1 MSSSNLIKIVGG
13 LLPQQLLD
21 RIAKGDATLPGTRPQ
36 DYSEDSANELNQAIN
51 RAWAA
56 LASKWASF
64 VAARAAIGAD
74 ERATVLTREKWLS
87 PLFYSLGYGQLDFQR
102 SALTVGDRTFVISH
116 TKGPVPCHLVGA
128 GVDLDKRV
136 TGDKSAGAPH
146 GMVQDFLNTSD
157 GHTWGIVTNGLLL
170 RVLRDHRSLTRQ
182 AYIEFDLQAM
192 FDGEQF
198 SAFRVL
204 YLVLHY
210 SRVEAAEPR
219 DCWLEKWLGHAKDE
233 GVRALDRLRDGV
245 EAALVAFGSGFLK
258 HRGNDAL
265 RSRLASGALTTQ
277 DYYRQLLRLAYRLIF
292 LFVAEDRELL
302 LDPKAPPSAKA
313 RYTRLYATRRVR
325 QMAQRRRGGA
335 HDDGWH
341 ALRLVMRQLDGGCPE
356 LALPALGSFLWGSD
370 HVAGQRVA
378 RAMPD
383 LDAANLTN
391 EDLYGALRVLCTV
404 QDGAVRRPVDW
415 SGVQSDELG
424 SVYEAL
430 MERVPRMPGGR
441 FELAT
446 AAGNERKTTGSY
458 YTPDA
463 LVQCLLDSALDP
475 VVNDACKT
483 AEPEQAI
490 LALKI
495 VDPAC
500 GSGHFLVAAARRMA
514 HRLARVRSGG
524 IEPSPPEVQHAL
536 RDVVGRCIY
545 GVDINPMAVELCK
558 VSLWMEALE
567 PGRPLS
573 FLDAHI
579 QCGNALLGA
588 TPELLEKR
596 DAQGLLVGIPDEA
609 FVALEGDDKPTTSEF
624 KKRNKAARGQRSLFG
639 SDDKPL
645 DFAGLGDTMR
655 AVTESRDEE
664 LADIQ
669 RKAAAYDDYLASS
682 AYRRAK
688 LLADAWC
695 AAFVWLKVPGA
706 PLLTNADFLGLREGR
721 ALPDRALAEVD
732 RLAAQYQFFHWHL
745 AFPEVF
751 EGKGTAPVVAPPK
764 PDGKK
769 TGQLGL
775 TW

>member
-1 MSSSNLIKIVGG
+1 MSNAGIIKIVGG
-13 LLPQQLLD
+13 LLPQQLVD
-21 RIAKGDATLPGTRPQ
+21 RIAKGDPQLPGTRPQ
-36 DYSEDSANELNQAIN
+36 DYGEDGANDLNQAIN

-56 LASKWASF
+56 LAGRWGSF
-64 VAARAAIGAD
+64 AVARGAIGSD
-74 ERATVLTREKWLS
+74 ERATVLTRDKWLS
-87 PLFYSLGYGQLDFQR
+87 HLFYELGFGHLEFQR
-102 SALTVGDRTFVISH
+102 SALVVGDRSFAVSH
-116 TKGPVPCHLVGA
+116 LKGPVPCHLVGV
-128 GVDLDKRV
+128 GVDLDKRA
-136 TGDKSAGAPH
+136 TGDRNAGSPH
-146 GMVQDFLNTSD
+146 GLLQDLLNSSD
-157 GHTWGIVTNGLLL
+157 AHLWGIVSNGLSL
-170 RVLRDHRSLTRQ
+170 RLLRDHRALTRQ

-204 YLVLHY
+204 YLILHY
-210 SRVEAAEPR
+210 SRVAAAEPR
-219 DCWLEKWLGHAKDE
+219 ECLLEKWLGHAKDE
-233 GVRALDRLRDGV
+233 GVRALDRLRVGV
-245 EAALVAFGSGFLK
+245 EEALVAFGTGFLK
-258 HRGNDAL
+258 HRGNDEL
-265 RSRLASGALTTQ
+265 RGRLAAGTLTTQ

-302 LDPKAPPSAKA
+302 LDPQAPALA
-313 RYTRLYATRRVR
+313 RERFARLYATRRLR
-325 QMAQRRRGGA
+325 QLAMRRRGGA
-335 HDDGWH
+335 HGDGWH
-341 ALRLVMRQLDGGCPE
+341 ALRLVMRQLDAGCAD
-356 LALPALGSFLWGSD
+356 LALPALGSFLWSTTD
-370 HVAGQRVA
+370 RDGQRVA

-383 LDAANLTN
+383 LDTAELAND
-391 EDLYGALRVLCTV
+391 DLYRALRALCTV
-404 QDGAVRRPVDW
+404 QDGPVRRVVDW
-415 SGVQSDELG
+415 AGVQADELG

-430 MERVPRMPGGR
+430 MEKVPRMPAGG

-463 LVQCLLDSALDP
+463 LVQCLLDSALNP
-475 VVNDACKT
+475 VMDDACK
-483 AEPEQAI
+483 ASDPEQAI
-490 LALKI
+490 LGLKV

-573 FLDAHI
+573 FLDAHV

-596 DAQGLLVGIPDEA
+596 DEHNRLVGIPDEA
-609 FVALEGDDKPTTSEF
+609 FAALEGDDKPTTAEF
-624 KKRNKAARGQRSLFG
+624 KKRNKAARGQRSLFS

-645 DFAGLGDTMR
+645 DFAALGESMR
-655 AVTESRDEE
+655 TITESSDVE
-664 LADIQ
+664 LADVQ
-669 RKAAAYDDYLASS
+669 RKAAAYEDYLASP
-682 AYRRAK
+682 AYLRAK
-688 LLADAWC
+688 LIADAWC
-695 AAFVWLKVPGA
+695 AAFVWVKVAGA
-706 PLLTNADFLGLREGR
+706 ASLTNAEFLALREGR
-721 ALPDRALAEVD
+721 ELPPRTKAEVE
-732 RLAAQYQFFHWHL
+732 RLAGEYQFFHWHL

-751 EGKGTAPVVAPPK
+751 EGRGTAPVVAPPK
-764 PDGKK
+764 PEVGKS
-769 TGQLGL
+769 GQLGL